1 VTVVVC
7 KACGAR
13 VVVRS
18 RFELEGEC
26 PECGAEEALVAEDAY
41 DPEPLELI
49 CCDCRAR
56 VDGGPTGAG
65 SRAGEHEGRY
75 TVDDACP
82 FCSTEEERGE
92 LVPLDSI
99 AGPRELPDTPT
110 ARAAARKLLT
120 ADGSGI
126 PVDVVAIAQAAGLEV
141 EIGRFEHEGRLI
153 DGRRIEVPAS
163 QPLVRRRFTVAHE
176 LGHAT
181 LRHRVPEEQL
191 EVEANAFAAELLLP
205 RHALRAAVGE
215 GLGFK
220 AIARRFEASR
230 EATLYAL
237 TSARLLGQLSPGV

>member
-7 KACGAR
+7 EECGAR
-13 VVVRS
+13 IVLRS

-26 PECGAEEALVAEDAY
+26 PECGADEALAAEDAY

-65 SRAGEHEGRY
+65 SRSSEHEGRY

-82 FCSTEEERGE
+82 FCSTDDEPGE
-92 LVPLDSI
+92 LVPLDS
-99 AGPRELPDTPT
+99 APTPRELPDAPT
-110 ARAAARKLLT
+110 ARAVARKLL
-120 ADGSGI
+120 AAHGSAI
-126 PVDVVAIAQAAGLEV
+126 PVDVIAIAKAAGLEV

-153 DGRRIEVPAS
+153 DDTRIEVPAT
-163 QPLVRRRFTVAHE
+163 QGPVRRRFTVAHE

-181 LRHRVPEEQL
+181 LRHRVPAEQL

-205 RHALRAAVGE
+205 RQPLRAAASE
-215 GLGFK
+215 GLSFQAMAK
-220 AIARRFEASR
+220 RFQASR

-237 TSARLLGQLSPGV
+237 SSARLLGKLAS